1 MMKAIVLTRRRQI
14 TELCILCIC
23 LIIAFALNVW
33 AIISYDAPW
42 SELYSTFFYVLI
54 FALALYALTV
64 LLRLCFYGIRS
75 VVRHTTKKT
84 SKQTAAEAV

>member
-1 MMKAIVLTRRRQI
+1 MKDIVFTRRRQI
-14 TELCILCIC
+14 TELCILCVC

-54 FALALYALTV
+54 FALVLYALTV
-64 LLRLCFYGIRS
+64 ALRLGFYTARS
-75 VVRHTTKKT
+75 IVRLFVKKQ
-84 SKQTAAEAV
+84 SKQAAAKAV